1 MTTTTDNRS
10 SEEIERDIR
19 ATQKDMHRT
28 VEQIEGELTGRNM
41 LNSLL
46 DKADENGVDTRYLI
60 DAARRNP
67 LALGM
72 IAVGGLWLVSDADAR
87 PSAMKPSLGRFGSH
101 DSGHDQGFDS
111 DGWHSEHRS
120 YVEHMARCEPRP
132 DEDDQTYR
140 RRRDH
145 SRASYFMIEQSPD
158 EDESSFRKRLDD
170 ATDKLRERRHR
181 ASESAHDM
189 GRQSRD
195 RAKQAAGSAQDFYYD
210 NPLISGLAAAFV
222 GAVAGSA
229 LPATRTEENYVGGL
243 GEQALDTA
251 QAKAKQTGEQARH
264 KKDEMI
270 DKADRKMAESGE
282 HNRQTGT
289 SQPV

>member
-1 MTTTTDNRS
+1 MTTKTDNRS

-46 DKADENGVDTRYLI
+46 DKAEENGVDTRYLI
-60 DAARRNP
+60 DSARRNP

-87 PSAMKPSLGRFGSH
+87 PSAMKPSLGRSGGN
-101 DSGHDQGFDS
+101 GHDAGYDADS
-111 DGWHSEHRS
+111 WHSEHRA

-132 DEDDQTYR
+132 DEDDKAYR

-145 SRASYFMIEQSPD
+145 TRASYFMLEQSPE

-170 ATDKLRERRHR
+170 ATEKLRERRHK
-181 ASESAHDM
+181 ASDSARDM
-189 GRQSRD
+189 GRQSRE
-195 RAKQAAGSAQDFYYD
+195 RAQQAAGSAQDFYYE
-210 NPLISGLAAAFV
+210 NPLVGGLAAAFV
-222 GAVAGSA
+222 GAVAGAA
-229 LPATRTEENYVGGL
+229 LPATRTEESYVGGI
-243 GEQALDTA
+243 GEQAIDTA

-264 KKDEMI
+264 KKDEML
-270 DKADRKMAESGE
+270 DKADRKMAEAGDHDRQSG
-282 HNRQTGT
+282 R